1 MRPLDGI
8 RVVDL
13 TRVLSG
19 PYCTMQLGDLGA
31 EVIKVERPG
40 EGDDT
45 RAFAPPYQGDQAA
58 YFLSVNRNKKSITLD
73 MKSERGKEVLWRLI
87 ETSDVLVEN
96 FRPGA
101 MDRLGMG
108 YDAVS
113 ARRPSMVYCSI
124 SGFGDTGPQKD
135 RPGYDVIVQGEAGI
149 MDLTGPRDGPPHKV
163 GTAIGDLVSG
173 LTASQAILAAL
184 YTRKETG
191 RGQHVSVSMYEVV
204 AALLTFNA
212 SIFFATGNS
221 PRRRGNEHPTI
232 VPYETFEA
240 SDGWINL
247 GVANDDLWRR
257 FCEAAKRPDLVNDV
271 RFAKASDRVRN
282 REHLVPLVKA
292 IIKGRTRNQWLKSF
306 DKAGVPSG
314 AIRTVGEVCQGQLL
328 EARAMV
334 AEMPHKTAGKVKA
347 IKNAMHL
354 SETPLN
360 AYAAPPRLGE
370 HTYEVLTSL
379 LGYTKA
385 EIEKLADAHVVT
397 IHQERNRKARCPRS
411 NARRQSAS

>member
-45 RAFAPPYQGDQAA
+45 RAFAPPFQGDQAA

-73 MKSERGKEVLWRLI
+73 MKSERGKEALWRLI
-87 ETSDVLVEN
+87 DASDVLVEN

-101 MDRLGMG
+101 MDRLGLG
-108 YDAVS
+108 YEAVK
-113 ARRPSMVYCSI
+113 ARRPAMVYCSI
-124 SGFGDTGPQKD
+124 SGFGDTGIQKD
-135 RPGYDVIVQGEAGI
+135 RPGYDVIVQGEAGV
-149 MDLTGPRDGPPHKV
+149 MDITGPRDGPPHKV
-163 GTAIGDLVSG
+163 GVAMADLVSG
-173 LTASQAILAAL
+173 LNASQAILAAL
-184 YTRKETG
+184 YTRRSTG
-191 RGQHVSVSMYEVV
+191 RGQHVRISMYEAV

-212 SIFFATGNS
+212 SIYYATGNS

-247 GVANDDLWRR
+247 GVANDDLWQR
-257 FCEAAKRPDLVNDV
+257 FCAAAERPDLKADA

-282 REHLVPLVKA
+282 RDDLVPVVKA
-292 IIKGRTRNQWLKSF
+292 IIKERSRDEWLKRL

-314 AIRTVGEVCQGQLL
+314 AIRTVGEVCDSEVL
-328 EARAMV
+328 EARDMV
-334 AEMPHKTAGKVKA
+334 AEMPHASAGTVKA
-347 IKNAMHL
+347 IKSPMHL
-354 SETPLN
+354 SETPLES
-360 AYAAPPRLGE
+360 YAAPPRLGE
-370 HTYEVLTSL
+370 HTREILTGV
-379 LGYTKA
+379 LGY
-385 EIEKLADAHVVT
+385 
-397 IHQERNRKARCPRS
+397 
-411 NARRQSAS
+411 SASDFDKLVRDKVV

>member
-19 PYCTMQLGDLGA
+19 PYCTMHLGDLGA

-45 RAFAPPYQGDQAA
+45 RAFAPPFQGDQAA
-58 YFLSVNRNKKSITLD
+58 YFLSVNRNKKSVTLD

-87 ETSDVLVEN
+87 EVSDVVVEN

-101 MDRLGMG
+101 MDRLGLG
-108 YDAVS
+108 YEAVK
-113 ARRPSMVYCSI
+113 ARRPAMVYCSI
-124 SGFGDTGPQKD
+124 SGFGDTGLQKD

-149 MDLTGPRDGPPHKV
+149 MDITGPRDGAPYKV
-163 GTAIGDLVSG
+163 GVAVADLVSG
-173 LTASQAILAAL
+173 LNASQGILAAL
-184 YTRKETG
+184 YTRQSTG
-191 RGQHVSVSMYEVV
+191 LGQHVRISMYEAV

-212 SIFFATGNS
+212 SIYYATGES

-240 SDGWINL
+240 ADGWINL
-247 GVANDDLWRR
+247 GVANDDLWQR
-257 FCEAAKRPDLVNDV
+257 FCAAAERQDLKTDA

-282 REHLVPLVKA
+282 RDVLVPLVKA
-292 IIKGRTRNQWLKSF
+292 VIKQRTRDEWLKRL

-314 AIRTVGEVCQGQLL
+314 AIRTVGEVCESEVL
-328 EARAMV
+328 EARGMI
-334 AEMPHKTAGKVKA
+334 AEMQHPSAGLVKG
-347 IKNAMHL
+347 IKSAMHL
-354 SETPLN
+354 SATPLD
-360 AYAAPPRLGE
+360 AYAPPPKLGE
-370 HTYEVLTSL
+370 HTREILTGI
-379 LGYTKA
+379 LGYTA
-385 EIEKLADAHVVT
+385 SEFDRLARDKVV
-397 IHQERNRKARCPRS
+397 
-411 NARRQSAS
+411 